1 MSVEAPTWCVHR
13 HRHLLRKYRRS
24 RANSLI
30 RDRWPSAQIME
41 LARGGEL
48 FAKLCEIGKFKEEEA
63 RFYWQQLLQVRLHP
77 LPAASN
83 GGQCL

>member
-1 MSVEAPTWCVHR
+1 
-13 HRHLLRKYRRS
+13 
-24 RANSLI
+24 
-30 RDRWPSAQIME
+30 ME

-83 GGQCL
+83 GGQCSECRLAGCLVLPHERPLPSRFEARKPAAGREG

>member
-1 MSVEAPTWCVHR
+1 
-13 HRHLLRKYRRS
+13 
-24 RANSLI
+24 
-30 RDRWPSAQIME
+30 ME